1 MKQRILAI
9 LLSLTMMFTLVP
21 TAMAEG
27 EEVSAG
33 EGSETPAV
41 EYAAQIGDEKYD
53 TLAAA
58 INAAGT
64 GGTVKLLADI
74 TGQTV
79 IPAEKDIVLDLN
91 GKTMTHTETTL
102 YNSGKLTVRDSSADK
117 SGKIVST
124 GNVGIGVNHDS
135 TTTIEYAN
143 IEAVEGAV
151 ITGYA
156 TGAKITIEDGIFEA
170 SDNAVIAGNGNS
182 TDHNGEEREKANTIT
197 INGGK
202 FTGNIKTTGY
212 IACGIY
218 APWKDIVTVNGGEF
232 TVNNGIGIVAVPDR

>member
-1 MKQRILAI
+1 
-9 LLSLTMMFTLVP
+9 MMFTLVP

-124 GNVGIGVNHDS
+124 GNVGIG
-135 TTTIEYAN
+135 
-143 IEAVEGAV
+143 
-151 ITGYA
+151 
-156 TGAKITIEDGIFEA
+156 
-170 SDNAVIAGNGNS
+170 
-182 TDHNGEEREKANTIT
+182 
-197 INGGK
+197 
-202 FTGNIKTTGY
+202 
-212 IACGIY
+212 
-218 APWKDIVTVNGGEF
+218 
-232 TVNNGIGIVAVPDR
+232 

>member
-9 LLSLTMMFTLVP
+9 LLSLTMIFTLVP

-79 IPAEKDIVLDLN
+79 IPAEKDIVL
-91 GKTMTHTETTL
+91 T
-102 YNSGKLTVRDSSADK
+102 
-117 SGKIVST
+117 
-124 GNVGIGVNHDS
+124 
-135 TTTIEYAN
+135 
-143 IEAVEGAV
+143 
-151 ITGYA
+151 
-156 TGAKITIEDGIFEA
+156 
-170 SDNAVIAGNGNS
+170 
-182 TDHNGEEREKANTIT
+182 
-197 INGGK
+197 
-202 FTGNIKTTGY
+202 
-212 IACGIY
+212 
-218 APWKDIVTVNGGEF
+218 
-232 TVNNGIGIVAVPDR
+232 